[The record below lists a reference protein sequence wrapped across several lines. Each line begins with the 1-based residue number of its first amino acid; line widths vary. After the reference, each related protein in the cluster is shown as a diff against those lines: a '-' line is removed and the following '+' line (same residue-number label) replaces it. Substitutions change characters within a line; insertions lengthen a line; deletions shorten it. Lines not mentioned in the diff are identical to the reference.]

1 MASSSS
7 LVVGCLAAIMLSACT
22 SSSPPATTAPTSTAA
37 TSSVTP
43 TSAAPSPT
51 PTSTWSTE
59 QLAAIQAVEDYR
71 SAIGKIEADPSGFT
85 EAEMRAALR
94 KVAGGDVIPAKVNT
108 YVALKKQ
115 GYRYDGKTLVVS
127 TKASRPSNASYG
139 REVVVTSCLDQRG
152 LRVLDKT
159 GSEVSEAELGYAI
172 PDFNL
177 RQYTVV
183 KTKGAERFLVY
194 GLSPGKGECGS

>member
-1 MASSSS
+1 MTSSSS
-7 LVVGCLAAIMLSACT
+7 LVVGCLAAILLSACT
-22 SSSPPATTAPTSTAA
+22 PSSPPAATVPVSSAA
-37 TSSVTP
+37 TSSATP
-43 TSAAPSPT
+43 TSATPVPT
-51 PTSTWSTE
+51 PTPTWSTE
-59 QLAAIQAVEDYR
+59 QVAAIQAVEDYR
-71 SAIGKIEADPSGFT
+71 SAIRKIEADPSGFT

-94 KVAGGDVIPAKVNT
+94 EVAGGDVVPAKVNT

-115 GYRYDGKTLVVS
+115 GFRYDGETLVVS
-127 TKASRPSNASYG
+127 TKASHPSDASYG

-194 GLSPGKGECGS
+194 GLSPGKGECGP